1 MPQGTAIVLLL
12 LLASFGQ
19 AQELLVPH
27 EHHEW
32 AAFPQGSWK
41 QVRQVTESFKA
52 GELVSSMTTTLTVR
66 LKEVGPDYIVL
77 EREAKSEV
85 SGQVFEKPVREFRS
99 GINGQQGAQRVKI
112 TPGGEQ
118 KLTILGKAY
127 PCEVRNME
135 IFDDSTRVVGK
146 VFYNA
151 TTPPYILRREYQ
163 FLPPEGVTPV
173 KQMIS
178 EVIALDKPYPV
189 LSEIKTVAFVVQK
202 TTSDDES
209 SEIVEAQCVDVPGFV
224 VGTWM
229 TAYDRQGE
237 LKSKTTVQLL
247 NYEIAPEVT
256 LPAATR
262 GKGLFKNKRQ
272 QRRMLDEDN

>member
-41 QVRQVTESFKA
+41 QVRRVTASFKA
-52 GELVSSMTTTLTVR
+52 GEADSLMTTTLSDR
-66 LKEVGPDYIVL
+66 LKEGWPDYIVL

-99 GINGQQGAQRVKI
+99 GINGQQGTQRVKI

-135 IFDDSTRVVGK
+135 IF
-146 VFYNA
+146 
-151 TTPPYILRREYQ
+151 
-163 FLPPEGVTPV
+163 
-173 KQMIS
+173 
-178 EVIALDKPYPV
+178 
-189 LSEIKTVAFVVQK
+189 
-202 TTSDDES
+202 
-209 SEIVEAQCVDVPGFV
+209 
-224 VGTWM
+224 
-229 TAYDRQGE
+229 
-237 LKSKTTVQLL
+237 
-247 NYEIAPEVT
+247 
-256 LPAATR
+256 
-262 GKGLFKNKRQ
+262 
-272 QRRMLDEDN
+272 